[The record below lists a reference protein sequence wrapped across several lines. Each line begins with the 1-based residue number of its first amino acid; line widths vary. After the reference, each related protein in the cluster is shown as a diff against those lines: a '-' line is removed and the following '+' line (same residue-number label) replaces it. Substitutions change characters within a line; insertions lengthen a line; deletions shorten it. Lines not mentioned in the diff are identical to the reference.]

1 MHPYATDDS
10 LTKDHLLREALFRCG
25 TIYRP
30 ICAVRGPNNV
40 ASTEEYWL
48 GKEKYNAKYMG
59 QMGAPAGGFSN
70 APPPSGTYAPPPSN
84 GRFN

>member
-1 MHPYATDDS
+1 M
-10 LTKDHLLREALFRCG
+10 L
-25 TIYRP
+25 YRP